1 LLTPEELD
9 HTQPQ
14 GEDEEAPSKGDTRI
28 LVVDDEE
35 IMRAFLKEVLS
46 DEGYVVEL
54 AVSGRDAVEKM
65 EQQQYDII
73 ITDIVMPNKEG
84 LETITEIR
92 RLQENVKI
100 IAISGGGRFGN
111 TDYLEI
117 AERFGADKTFHK
129 PLDLDNLEAAIN
141 ELLAGDG

>member
-1 LLTPEELD
+1 MGNLLV
-9 HTQPQ
+9 
-14 GEDEEAPSKGDTRI
+14 I
-28 LVVDDEE
+28 DDEAQARRMLR
-35 IMRAFLKEVLS
+35 IFLERLGHEVL
-46 DEGYVVEL
+46 DAEDGDAGL
-54 AVSGRDAVEKM
+54 AIVRDNQV
-65 EQQQYDII
+65 DLI

-129 PLDLDNLEAAIN
+129 PLDLENLEAAIN

>member
-1 LLTPEELD
+1 MGNLLV
-9 HTQPQ
+9 
-14 GEDEEAPSKGDTRI
+14 I
-28 LVVDDEE
+28 DDEAQARRMLR
-35 IMRAFLKEVLS
+35 IFLERLGHEVL
-46 DEGYVVEL
+46 DAEDGDAGL
-54 AVSGRDAVEKM
+54 AIVRDNQV
-65 EQQQYDII
+65 DLI